1 MNVAPHVPEARVT
14 APGRPR
20 RRGVEPQPLE
30 LLNVP
35 GALLKLE
42 TLARI
47 AGRGVSTLYADAAK
61 DPTLLVLTKV
71 TPRCTRVRSEHARAY
86 LDRLAGGAA

>member
-1 MNVAPHVPEARVT
+1 MIVAPLQSEARAM

-20 RRGVEPQPLE
+20 RKGVEPQPLE

-35 GALLKLE
+35 GALLKLD
-42 TLARI
+42 TLARL

-71 TPRCTRVRSEHARAY
+71 TPRCTRVRSEDARAY
-86 LDRLAGGAA
+86 LARLSGGAS